1 LGHEKIDGPFSM
13 GTEGLN
19 KLIRK
24 ERKIAEQRKDKRP
37 YTEEGQMA
45 KWSKD
50 R

>member
-1 LGHEKIDGPFSM
+1 LGHEKKDGPFTM
-13 GTEGLN
+13 GRKG
-19 KLIRK
+19 LIRQ
-24 ERKIAEQRKDKRP
+24 ERKISEQRKDKRP

>member
-1 LGHEKIDGPFSM
+1 M
-13 GTEGLN
+13 GRKG
-19 KLIRK
+19 LIRQ